1 MYKRQRI
8 HRSYTIAIDK
18 IDAVEGNSIEIE
30 GLRYVIGRSYI
41 DEVKH
46 KILNSGI

>member
-1 MYKRQRI
+1 V
-8 HRSYTIAIDK
+8 AIDK

-41 DEVKH
+41 DDVKQR
-46 KILNSGI
+46 ILNSAI